1 MALVASAV
9 AVARPF
15 TACFP
20 CWTADNSTKQQA
32 GRGRLAI
39 AGEQTMTIKIARR
52 TFLAGTAAAAATTAL
67 GKPAIAQNKPV
78 KIGLLTVKTGPL
90 AAGGIHFEEGITTY
104 LKEKNFTL
112 SGRKIELIVAD
123 TGGNPAG
130 AKTKAQE
137 VVERDKVDLVLGPFA
152 AFELL
157 ATVDYLNQSKMP
169 TLAFA
174 GAEDVTQR
182 HGSEYLTR
190 SSYTSAQCLYP
201 LADYVLHEMKLK
213 TAATIGDDFAFGYEQ
228 VGGFQRVLED
238 GKGRIVKKLWAP
250 LNTADYTPYV
260 AQIPECDV
268 VCEVLAGSNP
278 LKFTKQ
284 FRGLGAKQPLVGGST
299 VADDTI
305 IAAHDAS
312 AAGLINTNPYSL
324 DHESEA
330 NERFI
335 AEMRKNYGPDVRI
348 GHYAACFYANGQLIE
363 AALAKTGGKTED
375 RAGLVKAIR
384 SVKLADT
391 PRGPLSFDK
400 HGNAVIDVYVR
411 RAEKVNGKMANKTV
425 KTYHDVSQFWTL
437 DPAKFLAQP
446 VFSRDYPPLKS

>member
-1 MALVASAV
+1 
-9 AVARPF
+9 
-15 TACFP
+15 
-20 CWTADNSTKQQA
+20 
-32 GRGRLAI
+32 
-39 AGEQTMTIKIARR
+39 MTIKLSRR
-52 TFLAGTAAAAATTAL
+52 QMLTGAAAVAAFPM
-67 GKPAIAQNKPV
+67 PAIAQNAPI

-90 AAGGIHFEEGITTY
+90 AAGGVHFEEGFVTF
-104 LKEKNFTL
+104 LKEKNYTL

-137 VVERDKVDLVLGPFA
+137 VVERDKVDVVLGPFA

-157 ATVDYLNQSKMP
+157 ATLDYFAEAKMP

-182 HGSEYLTR
+182 KRNAYVTR

-228 VGGFQRVLED
+228 VGGFQRVLEE
-238 GKGRIVKKLWAP
+238 GGGRVVKKLWSP
-250 LNTADYTPYV
+250 LNTADYAPYV
-260 AQIPECDV
+260 AQLPQSDV

-284 FRGLGAKQPLVGGST
+284 ARGLGVKQPLVGGST

-305 IAAHDAS
+305 IAAHDES
-312 AAGLINTNPYSL
+312 ADGLINTNPYSL
-324 DHESEA
+324 DHDSEA
-330 NERFI
+330 NKRFT
-335 AEMRKNYGPDVRI
+335 AAMRKNYGKDVRI

-363 AALAKTGGKTED
+363 ATLAKTGGKADD
-375 RAGLVKAIR
+375 REGFVKALR
-384 SVKLADT
+384 SVTLADT
-391 PRGPLSFDK
+391 PRGPLSFDDY
-400 HGNAVIDVYVR
+400 GNAVIDVYVR
-411 RAEKVNGKMANKTV
+411 RAGKVNGKMANKTV
-425 KTYHDVSQFWTL
+425 KTYHKVSQFGGM
-437 DPAKFLAQP
+437 DAKAFLKEP
-446 VFSRDYPPLKS
+446 VFSRDYPPMKS